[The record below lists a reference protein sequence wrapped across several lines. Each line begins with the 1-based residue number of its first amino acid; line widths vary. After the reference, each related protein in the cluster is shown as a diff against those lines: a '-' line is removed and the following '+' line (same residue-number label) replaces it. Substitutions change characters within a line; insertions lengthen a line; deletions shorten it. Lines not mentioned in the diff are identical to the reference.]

1 MEILQELPVDKWP
14 ELREK
19 LKKLWP
25 LNLPGYYTLYINL
38 KYPKLREAFHF
49 KVYCPDGDVENG
61 FLGFFDINTQKS
73 VVLFSVKEDTSKIE
87 EALLKTKVLDR
98 SKKVCYD
105 IVTSLTAK
113 IFTRL
118 KGTNGFEICEIY
130 PADMH
135 YLVGTTGPFKDL
147 RAPDNTYLSRVKE
160 EHIQRVDETWPY
172 QHSSSH
178 FYFSTLAAIGLS
190 YGLYSSDTH
199 ELISWIFINEN
210 CFLCHFYCEE
220 KFRKRGY
227 GEFVLKSAANDLLKD
242 GNDVYCYTVPGNE
255 KPQTI
260 LKKLGFVRIDD
271 SAFVM
276 VDNPGKNN

>member
-1 MEILQELPVDKWP
+1 MEILQELPVSQWP
-14 ELREK
+14 VLQKK
-19 LKKLWP
+19 LKELWP

-38 KYPKLREAFHF
+38 KYPKLREAFNF
-49 KVYCPDGDVENG
+49 KVYCPDGDMEHG
-61 FLGFFDINTQKS
+61 FLGFFNIDKLNS
-73 VVLFSVKEDTSKIE
+73 VVLFSVTSDTSKLE
-87 EALLKTKVLDR
+87 EALLKTSLIDR
-98 SKKVCYD
+98 SKKVSYD

-113 IFTRL
+113 MFPRL
-118 KGTNGFEICEIY
+118 KGTPGFEICEVY

-135 YLVGTTGPFKDL
+135 YLVGTTEPFKDM

-160 EHIQRVDETWPY
+160 GDIQRVDETWPY

-178 FYFSTLAAIGLS
+178 FYFSTFASIGLS
-190 YGLYSSDTH
+190 YALYSSDTH

-227 GEFVLKSAANDLLKD
+227 GEFVLKSAVNVLLKD
-242 GNDVYCYTVPGNE
+242 GNDVYAYTVPGNA
-255 KPQTI
+255 KPQT
-260 LKKLGFVRIDD
+260 LFKNLGFVRIDD

-276 VDNPGKNN
+276 AEGKSN